1 MVVSENE
8 AKAES
13 RSESAARRMKGRRK
27 QMQAPG
33 GWIARGYPG
42 DEKWEQSSKPES

>member
-13 RSESAARRMKGRRK
+13 RSESAQDVWKGRRK

-42 DEKWEQSSKPES
+42 DEKWE